1 MVLELPIE
9 QAGLPVGP
17 GDADQL
23 GVVERSHSAVSL
35 SFNGSMA
42 A

>member
-17 GDADQL
+17 GDADQH
-23 GVVERSHSAVSL
+23 GVVERSHS
-35 SFNGSMA
+35 GSKPVVQWFDGP
-42 A
+42 